1 MAGRERQA
9 NEQSTIKA
17 KSGRR
22 TNAGMAHLQEDWRN
36 VALWVSEE
44 RLQPASCAIHT
55 PRWNQFSK
63 DLILVRRLVLY
74 EVAAFGIHFF
84 PLAVVQVV
92 AMLVANLLANSTPVN
107 AYSDKTVERRVVVK
121 NAASL

>member
-1 MAGRERQA
+1 M
-9 NEQSTIKA
+9 
-17 KSGRR
+17 
-22 TNAGMAHLQEDWRN
+22 
-36 VALWVSEE
+36 ALWVSEE
-44 RLQPASCAIHT
+44 RLQPAPRAIHT
-55 PRWNQFSK
+55 PRGNQFSK
-63 DLILVRRLVLY
+63 NLILVRRQVLC